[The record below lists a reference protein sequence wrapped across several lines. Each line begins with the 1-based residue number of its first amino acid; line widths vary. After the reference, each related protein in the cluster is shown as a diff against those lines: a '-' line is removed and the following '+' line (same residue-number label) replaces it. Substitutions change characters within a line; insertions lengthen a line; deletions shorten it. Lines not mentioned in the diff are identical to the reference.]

1 MLLNMNVKNQS
12 NKKGATTSAPEV
24 TSFYTTS
31 NINYNT
37 YLMLTPLFKALIVS
51 TNNNG
56 KYNLKVIDN
65 KNGFYFW
72 YHELNLSIKVPL
84 SAIFGT
90 NDKLKGIL
98 AIKWASAI
106 ECPSRRRGLCQLKDT
121 NKCYAVVGELQG
133 SKKAPNYL
141 LGMGSYLNSLLC
153 INYWNQF
160 YNSPEVRKNF
170 FNYCL
175 FYGVDTL
182 RFNLSGD
189 FKSLKDVKILDILAS
204 HGLKLTGYT
213 ARDDLRRSL
222 LKVMNKHDNII
233 LNGSNQMYTN
243 YFKATDNIY
252 KYFTAPLYCRGG
264 CLKNGC
270 LNCYKLKNKIITVLI
285 HGSRVGTDLNT
296 PINRTFISW
305 ALKLNGYN
313 VAPEELKKSKDLFYN
328 LKKVIPFDTVPL
340 QFKKLNK
347 NGELIW
353 GGHSSLINFIYY
365 CIVKNGFKPEAFINS
380 AEASGFSPEAIK
392 GEL

>member
-1 MLLNMNVKNQS
+1 MTTKNKS
-12 NKKGATTSAPEV
+12 NKKGATVPAPEV
-24 TSFYTTS
+24 SGLYTTS

-65 KNGFYFW
+65 KNGFFFEYK
-72 YHELNLSIKVPL
+72 ELNLNIKVPL
-84 SAIFGT
+84 SAVFGT

-106 ECPSRRRGLCQLKDT
+106 ECPSRKRGLCQLNDT
-121 NKCYAVVGELQG
+121 SKCYAVVGELQG

-153 INYWNQF
+153 IYYWDLF
-160 YNSPEVRKNF
+160 YNSAEVQKNF

-175 FYGVDTL
+175 FYGVNTL

-243 YFKATDNIY
+243 YFKATNNIFE
-252 KYFTAPLYCRGG
+252 YFNAPLYCRGG

-270 LNCYKLKNKIITVLI
+270 LNCYKLKNKVITVLI

-296 PINRTFISW
+296 PINRAFISW
-305 ALKLNGYN
+305 ALNLNGYT
-313 VAPEELKKSKDLFYN
+313 VAPEDLNKSKDLFYN
-328 LKKVIPFDTVPL
+328 LKRVIPLNTVPNH
-340 QFKKLNK
+340 FKKLNK
-347 NGELIW
+347 EGELIW
-353 GGHSSLINFIYY
+353 GGHSDMINFIYY
-365 CIVKNGFKPEAFINS
+365 CIVKNGFKPEAFKNS
-380 AEASGFSPEAIK
+380 LEASNLK